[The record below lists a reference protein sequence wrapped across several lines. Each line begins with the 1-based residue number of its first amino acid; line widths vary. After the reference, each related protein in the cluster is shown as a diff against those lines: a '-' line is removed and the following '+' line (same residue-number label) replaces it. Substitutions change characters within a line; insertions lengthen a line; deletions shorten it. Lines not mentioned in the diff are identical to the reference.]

1 MEMNTFKTTKFGG
14 FDKQDVLDGFEALS
28 REYKA
33 ETDELQRQIASLK
46 TKKFEIATQLEK
58 MKAAEKQKDELIGK
72 LRITEK
78 YSSIPITALTPV
90 PTGIVAIELKRS
102 IARKLIGKE
111 IKVICA
117 DGIYTYKVLQ
127 DKPSDWHEFNV
138 DTRQEVIK

>member
-1 MEMNTFKTTKFGG
+1 MVFSSGTGQAFFIILL
-14 FDKQDVLDGFEALS
+14 VLFAL
-28 REYKA
+28 
-33 ETDELQRQIASLK
+33 LL
-46 TKKFEIATQLEK
+46 
-58 MKAAEKQKDELIGK
+58 AAVLTYLYLHRKNVNIYQPGDSDNDYELIGK

-78 YSSIPITALTPV
+78 YSSIPITALDPA

-102 IARKLIGKE
+102 IARKLVGKE